1 MMRAISLAVGLIL
14 VGPLAA
20 QACPTLGNPMAMQIV
35 TEADF
40 GDQGAR
46 FPVVAGG
53 DVYLGNCGYPGGYT
67 ITQPDFSFD
76 MRGVYGPIQVSVDSP
91 GCDTLLLINGP
102 DGSWYYD
109 DDSSGD
115 LMPWLEVIASDGL
128 LDVWVGT
135 YGGEYCDATLIL
147 Y

>member
-1 MMRAISLAVGLIL
+1 MRSFLLALGLVCL
-14 VGPLAA
+14 SPLAA
-20 QACPTLGNPMAMQIV
+20 LACPSVGGAMDSRMI

-46 FPVVAGG
+46 FPVIAGG
-53 DVYLGNCGYPGGYT
+53 DVNLGDCGYAGGFV
-67 ITQPDFSFD
+67 IANPDFSFD
-76 MRGVYGPIQVSVDSP
+76 MNGVYGPIQVSVDSP

-102 DGSWYYD
+102 DGSWYFD

-115 LMPWLEVIASDGL
+115 LMPWLEVVADDGL

-135 YGGEYCDATLIL
+135 FGGNYCDATLIL